1 MEIWLTLYSFALY
14 WHIKAIVQLSKSR
27 RTFLAY
33 QIHHIC
39 TMIDCNVDG
48 LLLKV
53 KHAKIPFPYS
63 FFFSPI
69 NYDFDIRS
77 EIQFS
82 TGFFFAHFFYF
93 ISIEYSATLLLHFPV
108 LPSTTQ
114 RCISKKKKKD
124 WRILCFFFLY
134 RSKKIWVFFAS
145 KWLYFSAK
153 IQSFLKLR
161 FSAKKSWT
169 FVQ

>member
-1 MEIWLTLYSFALY
+1 MIDVIFFCIVLTHQSNCST
-14 WHIKAIVQLSKSR
+14 LSKSNR
-27 RTFLAY
+27 AEYIFGIANTSNLR
-33 QIHHIC
+33 

-69 NYDFDIRS
+69 NYDFDIGS

-93 ISIEYSATLLLHFPV
+93 ISIEYSSYSTSA
-108 LPSTTQ
+108 LPSSTQ
-114 RCISKKKKKD
+114 RCISKKKKKKK
-124 WRILCFFFLY
+124 RLKNSLLFFL
-134 RSKKIWVFFAS
+134 
-145 KWLYFSAK
+145 
-153 IQSFLKLR
+153 
-161 FSAKKSWT
+161 
-169 FVQ
+169 

>member
-124 WRILCFFFLY
+124 WRILCFFFSIGQK
-134 RSKKIWVFFAS
+134 RFE
-145 KWLYFSAK
+145 
-153 IQSFLKLR
+153 SFLHQNDCIFQPKY
-161 FSAKKSWT
+161 SHS
-169 FVQ
+169 